1 MTLDEVMDL
10 LVAIGCSPEQIAQA
24 VKLVAMRVPAL
35 PQKGGAVCPVKLPPQ
50 PENLAV
56 FFARFWSVWPHKV
69 GKPAA
74 ERAFRRVAGEVE
86 DILAGVER
94 YVATKPPDRPWLNP
108 ATFLNQRRW
117 EDQPAPVALQI
128 YDTRKDGLALLM
140 QEVRR
145 HEQQSEVAGRD
156 VRRLSVLSPI
166 GGDACGDDQDVSGSA
181 GNLF

>member
-24 VKLVAMRVPAL
+24 AKLVAMRVPAVKK
-35 PQKGGAVCPVKLPPQ
+35 QDGA
-50 PENLAV
+50 A
-56 FFARFWSVWPHKV
+56 FARFWSVWPHKV

-74 ERAFRRVAGEVE
+74 EKAFKRVAGEVE

-117 EDQPAPVALQI
+117 EDQPAPVSPQI
-128 YDTRKDGLALLM
+128 YDARKDGLALLLN
-140 QEVRR
+140 EVRR
-145 HEQQSEVAGRD
+145 HEQQSEVAGAD
-156 VRRLSVLSPI
+156 VRRLPLLQTV
-166 GGDACGDDQDVSGSA
+166 GGDAVGDDSGLPGSA

>member
-24 VKLVAMRVPAL
+24 AKLVAMRVPAVTK
-35 PQKGGAVCPVKLPPQ
+35 QVGAAPC
-50 PENLAV
+50 NG
-56 FFARFWSVWPHKV
+56 FARFWSVWPNKV

-74 ERAFRRVAGEVE
+74 EKAFKRVAGEVE

-117 EDQPAPVALQI
+117 EDQPAPVGLPL
-128 YDTRKDGLALLM
+128 YDARKDGLALLLK
-140 QEVRR
+140 EVRDNDR
-145 HEQQSEVAGRD
+145 QAQFSGSD
-156 VRRLSVLSPI
+156 VRRLPLLSPVAGDA
-166 GGDACGDDQDVSGSA
+166 GGDAENIPGGS